1 MLNTCIGTSHITCC
15 LLPIVDEGIDN
26 ASLEEYEFPPPPPEL
41 LGGSNHS
48 KQLSEASLLSEASTV
63 KHRKT
68 PSVESLDALPNAY
81 PANYEVIDNLTA
93 SGECFIGFIWWL
105 FTYYTLCGIF
115 NPKILRLF
123 LRFASLCLTVISN
136 LWLLFLDSKL
146 NNLMKAADEYLEKS
160 MEQEKQQDMNSA
172 LVFCRQ
178 SVSK

>member
-1 MLNTCIGTSHITCC
+1 MCSTSYITCC

-93 SGECFIGFIWWL
+93 SGECFIGFIWRSEEGV
-105 FTYYTLCGIF
+105 FTPELPRVKTPSSDI
-115 NPKILRLF
+115 
-123 LRFASLCLTVISN
+123 
-136 LWLLFLDSKL
+136 
-146 NNLMKAADEYLEKS
+146 
-160 MEQEKQQDMNSA
+160 
-172 LVFCRQ
+172 
-178 SVSK
+178 